1 MIEYKVEK
9 NDVYIKEGQ
18 FMKDTLVN
26 GKMSFFTEDV
36 KEGLILLEGRSIN
49 KENWYGKL
57 SSNIRDYTGNFKSVY
72 PHGKGIM
79 KMKFNTDELSPT
91 GSYFEGTFIEGN
103 MKEGTL
109 FNTQTNDSY
118 KGSLVNGLLEGKV
131 KITHN
136 GKESEAIFKNGVKQ
150 NNSPTN
156 KDSESEVIKLYQ
168 LIKEYKF

>member
-1 MIEYKVEK
+1 
-9 NDVYIKEGQ
+9 
-18 FMKDTLVN
+18 
-26 GKMSFFTEDV
+26 
-36 KEGLILLEGRSIN
+36 
-49 KENWYGKL
+49 
-57 SSNIRDYTGNFKSVY
+57 
-72 PHGKGIM
+72 
-79 KMKFNTDELSPT
+79 MKFNTDELSPT

-109 FNTQTNDSY
+109 FNTQTNDTF

-131 KITHN
+131 KIIHN